1 MDKSDMVY
9 EVSRFDPSAP
19 TERLV
24 ERIGLVD
31 RGGSLLFHSAD
42 GSEIA
47 CHSVDLDAEIA
58 ARPQLH
64 EVPANQITR
73 ITANPAALAHLPFL
87 LRMPGAAGDFDESR
101 WSAEMREEHI
111 DGSKGE
117 LREVFRVLYVNG
129 CRWGAFETEDGWR
142 LLPDDNGDWDFYDN
156 GQIPALDMWG
166 RITFGESASMTY
178 GLDIGM
184 IGLITPGVV
193 ITTWEPDEQDAVIS
207 LNRRGDDAEA
217 FLGWLL
223 DGGVCA
229 EYFGCDE
236 AGQILMT
243 QLFVEVAIG
252 HGWGHIAGD
261 YLMAGTDY
269 LEEVMG
275 AYRTSEW
282 TLDIGLDS
290 STVSAVLD
298 RIVERGGPLADIV
311 IAAREPDSP
320 PGRARRAAL
329 DELANP
335 QA

>member
-1 MDKSDMVY
+1 
-9 EVSRFDPSAP
+9 
-19 TERLV
+19 
-24 ERIGLVD
+24 
-31 RGGSLLFHSAD
+31 
-42 GSEIA
+42 
-47 CHSVDLDAEIA
+47 
-58 ARPQLH
+58 
-64 EVPANQITR
+64 
-73 ITANPAALAHLPFL
+73 
-87 LRMPGAAGDFDESR
+87 
-101 WSAEMREEHI
+101 MREEHI

-117 LREVFRVLYVNG
+117 LREAFRVLYVNG
-129 CRWGAFETEDGWR
+129 YQWGAFETEDGWR

-243 QLFVEVAIG
+243 QLFVGVAIG
-252 HGWGHIAGD
+252 HEWGHIAGD